1 VVQTELDQTLSLKQP
16 TIFLDLIPATE
27 TSEFPDHL
35 NLPDSLQL
43 EQFLIESELNGFL
56 TEMQQEREREI
67 KIISDH
73 TEISLLAI
81 IDRLQIQYGELF
93 DKKESGSEETGL
105 DGRLKQAEDRLDEL
119 NTRLDRRRIE
129 LTQERNC
136 MIAAIEPKGRAWVL
150 PHPERYAPDIAPMV
164 SNAEIERIAVNAVI
178 SYEEAQGWQ
187 VETVESENRG
197 FDLISR
203 QLHPE
208 DPKTAI
214 SVKFIE
220 VKGRSQVGRVA
231 LSDNEYRTAER
242 LKQDYWLY
250 VVFNCATQPEIHAI
264 QDPSQLDWEAIVKV
278 KHYQVDADQVLN
290 IKNQDI

>member
-1 VVQTELDQTLSLKQP
+1 
-16 TIFLDLIPATE
+16 
-27 TSEFPDHL
+27 
-35 NLPDSLQL
+35 
-43 EQFLIESELNGFL
+43 
-56 TEMQQEREREI
+56 
-67 KIISDH
+67 
-73 TEISLLAI
+73 
-81 IDRLQIQYGELF
+81 
-93 DKKESGSEETGL
+93 
-105 DGRLKQAEDRLDEL
+105 
-119 NTRLDRRRIE
+119 
-129 LTQERNC
+129 
-136 MIAAIEPKGRAWVL
+136 
-150 PHPERYAPDIAPMV
+150 MV

-214 SVKFIE
+214 AVKFIE

-250 VVFNCATQPEIHAI
+250 VVFNCATKPEVHPI
-264 QDPSQLDWEAIVKV
+264 QDPSQLEWEAVVKV
-278 KHYQVDADQVLN
+278 KHYQIGANL
-290 IKNQDI
+290 ILATENQEENSNDS

>member
-1 VVQTELDQTLSLKQP
+1 
-16 TIFLDLIPATE
+16 
-27 TSEFPDHL
+27 
-35 NLPDSLQL
+35 
-43 EQFLIESELNGFL
+43 
-56 TEMQQEREREI
+56 
-67 KIISDH
+67 
-73 TEISLLAI
+73 
-81 IDRLQIQYGELF
+81 
-93 DKKESGSEETGL
+93 
-105 DGRLKQAEDRLDEL
+105 
-119 NTRLDRRRIE
+119 
-129 LTQERNC
+129 

-214 SVKFIE
+214 AVKFIE

-250 VVFNCATQPEIHAI
+250 VVFNCATKPEVHPI
-264 QDPSQLDWEAIVKV
+264 QDPSQLEWEAVVKV
-278 KHYQVDADQVLN
+278 KHYQIGANL
-290 IKNQDI
+290 ILATENQEENSNDS